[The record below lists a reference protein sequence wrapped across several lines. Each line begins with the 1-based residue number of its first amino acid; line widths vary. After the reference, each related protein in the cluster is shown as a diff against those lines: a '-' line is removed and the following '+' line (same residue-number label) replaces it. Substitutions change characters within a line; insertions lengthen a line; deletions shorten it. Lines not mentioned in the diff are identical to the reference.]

1 MCIGGEPLMGFK
13 PVLAYPFYNAELG
26 QLFPFR
32 TLCMI
37 IALVSHILVSEMA
50 RIVFH
55 RKWLSSRWD
64 VLDCFREKDVQSDTT
79 AGEEKVIKP
88 AYSLKNIDGLPLDI
102 KDFKMEPI
110 PRPKLKSVS
119 HQRNN
124 TSDSYAYGVD
134 NSGFSR
140 DVE

>member
-1 MCIGGEPLMGFK
+1 MGFK

-37 IALVSHILVSEMA
+37 IALASHILVSEIA
-50 RIVFH
+50 RIIFH
-55 RKWLSSRWD
+55 QKWLSSKWD
-64 VLDCFREKDVQSDTT
+64 VLECFQEKDVEPDKT
-79 AGEEKVIKP
+79 EEEIVIKP

-110 PRPKLKSVS
+110 PRPKLKIVS
-119 HQRNN
+119 NQRNN
-124 TSDSYAYGVD
+124 ISDSYGVD

-140 DVE
+140 DVET